1 MAQTTYNADPTLGFR
16 GLLADP
22 NDDAFLISLAN
33 GAAAAQGFGI
43 MVRRDAAN
51 PEDQF
56 DILSAAGQTPVGVL
70 VHTHAQQDPS
80 LADPLGVALLEP
92 ASVCRRGRV
101 WVRVEEAITVGDPV
115 YYRHT
120 SGTGTEI
127 GAFRN
132 DSDGVGQVT
141 TLTPTV
147 VENDIYGLDIV
158 VDDVEYHFEARADG
172 VAGNPAIW
180 TLTPTVANS
189 TLYRLHIHIP
199 TAPGAQQDF
208 YFEYTSDGTATAT
221 EICDGFRTAMAADAG
236 FTALVVASGT
246 TTLIL
251 TGQTNGM
258 EFDIHPAGVGAW
270 TSVTETQAAG
280 TSTAT
285 TLCNKFR
292 TAMAADAAFTAAI
305 VASGT
310 TTLILT
316 GQTAGQSFRVISA
329 GHGTWAS
336 ITETTAAGP
345 TCDLLSSG
353 SWLRGSS
360 AAGVA
365 LLELNLP

>member
-1 MAQTTYNADPTLGFR
+1 MAQTTYNVDPELGFR

-22 NDDAFLISLAN
+22 NQDAFMVPMAN

-43 MVRRDAAN
+43 MVRRDGTN

-56 DILSAAGQTPVGVL
+56 DIFSAAGQTPLGIT
-70 VHTHAQQDPS
+70 VHTHAQEDPS
-80 LADPLGVALLEP
+80 LADPLGIALLET
-92 ASVCRRGRV
+92 ASILRRGRI

-115 YYRHT
+115 YFRHT

-132 DSDGVGQVT
+132 DSDGAGQVT

-147 VENDIYGLDIV
+147 VENDIYGLDITV
-158 VDDVEYHFEARADG
+158 GGTEYHFEAQATG
-172 VAGNPAIW
+172 SAGDPAIW
-180 TLTPTVANS
+180 TLTPTVAND

-199 TAPGAQQDF
+199 NAPGAQKEWA
-208 YFEYTSDGTATAT
+208 FEYTSDGTATAT
-221 EICDGFRTAMAADAG
+221 EICDGFRTVMAASAS

-258 EFDIHPAGVGAW
+258 EFTILPAGVGLW
-270 TSVTETQAAG
+270 TSITETQAAG
-280 TSTAT
+280 VSTAT
-285 TLCNKFR
+285 LLCNKFR
-292 TAMAADAAFTAAI
+292 TLMAADAAFTAAI

-310 TTLILT
+310 TTLVLT
-316 GQTAGQSFRVISA
+316 GQTAGQSFRTISS
-329 GHGTWAS
+329 GHGAWAS
-336 ITETTAAGP
+336 ITETTPAGP
-345 TCDLLSSG
+345 TCDLVSSAE
-353 SWLRGSS
+353 WLRGSA

-365 LLELNLP
+365 LLEINLP